1 MIRPAL
7 VILTIALAGA
17 LGCGGRDSGSSPAL
31 TCNDNGTVHANGT
44 FWACSDGCNS
54 CSCNN
59 GKIGSTLIG
68 CSLSSGPD
76 GSSGVG
82 ASSGAASG
90 AAGSG
95 SDSGSEGGTGDIL
108 DAEIPDA
115 FPATCTE
122 YTFSL
127 DAAADTCGF
136 TPADVACNSNADC
149 TTYVKIGCGCFDPVY
164 GVNTTNTV
172 RCVAPPCGVPLN
184 ADGGIY
190 TCPAD
195 TSGLYTQDCRFVP
208 DSLSVAAVCV
218 NHQCLTYAVAP
229 GSE

>member
-1 MIRPAL
+1 MIRSAL
-7 VILTIALAGA
+7 VISTIALAGA
-17 LGCGGRDSGSSPAL
+17 LGCGGRESRSSPAL

-59 GKIGSTLIG
+59 GEIGSTLIG

-76 GSSGVG
+76 GSTGVG
-82 ASSGAASG
+82 ASSGAGSG
-90 AAGSG
+90 A
-95 SDSGSEGGTGDIL
+95 GGRGYD
-108 DAEIPDA
+108 
-115 FPATCTE
+115 CTE

-127 DAAADTCGF
+127 NPDAAADTCSF
-136 TPADVACNSNADC
+136 TPADVTCNSNADC

-172 RCVAPPCGVPLN
+172 KCVAPPCSPMP
-184 ADGGIY
+184 A
-190 TCPAD
+190 CPANA
-195 TSGLYTQDCRFVP
+195 SGLYTQACQLVA
-208 DSLSVAAVCV
+208 DSSSVAVACV
-218 NHQCLTYAVAP
+218 NHQCLTYAGAP

>member
-7 VILTIALAGA
+7 VTLTIALAWA
-17 LGCGGRDSGSSPAL
+17 LGCGGRES
-31 TCNDNGTVHANGT
+31 
-44 FWACSDGCNS
+44 
-54 CSCNN
+54 
-59 GKIGSTLIG
+59 
-68 CSLSSGPD
+68 
-76 GSSGVG
+76 
-82 ASSGAASG
+82 
-90 AAGSG
+90 AGSG
-95 SDSGSEGGTGDIL
+95 SDSGGGTGGIL

-127 DAAADTCGF
+127 DPDAAADTCAF

-149 TTYVKIGCGCFDPVY
+149 TTSVKVGCGCLDPVY
-164 GVNTTNTV
+164 GVNTTSTA
-172 RCVAPPCGVPLN
+172 RCVAPPCGVSLN

-195 TSGLYTQDCRFVP
+195 RSGLYTQDCQFVP
-208 DSLSVAAVCV
+208 DSLSVAVACV
-218 NHQCLTYAVAP
+218 NNECITFAAAP